1 MNDLAIGFRGAG
13 GEHQVGV
20 VLNGYRLWNDV
31 LCFAALNVFVANVE
45 PNVSCILSSEAEPKS
60 VSV

>member
-1 MNDLAIGFRGAG
+1 MDDLAVGFRGAG

-31 LCFAALNVFVANVE
+31 LCFAALNVFVTNVE
-45 PNVSCILSSEAEPKS
+45 PNLSSIFCTESESKGIS
-60 VSV
+60 V